1 MRFVVGGRGIDKS
14 KVMVTR
20 GVERDGVSVR

>member
-1 MRFVVGGRGIDKS
+1 MRFVVCGGGIEKS

-20 GVERDGVSVR
+20 GVERDGLSVR